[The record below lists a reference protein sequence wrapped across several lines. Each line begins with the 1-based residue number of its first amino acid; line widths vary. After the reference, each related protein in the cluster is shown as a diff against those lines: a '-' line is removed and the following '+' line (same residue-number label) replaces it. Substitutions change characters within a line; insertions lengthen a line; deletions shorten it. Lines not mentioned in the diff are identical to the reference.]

1 MAFTAFR
8 GMKPFSQLMF
18 SAFVMVASLLVFMIL
33 AMIVAIPFFGL
44 DTLMSGLS
52 VSGMDTPEGLAFLKY
67 FQVVQSIGLFVVP
80 PIVIAWLYH
89 GNISEYLLL
98 NKTTSL
104 PNYVYAVLAVLTLIP
119 LINFMGEINSQM
131 KFPESLSGIE
141 DWMRTMEDAAE
152 VMVKKFMKVESIS
165 GLLFNIF
172 MIAILPALGEEL
184 MFRGVIQRIFTNWSK
199 NYHWGIWITAFL
211 FSAMH
216 MQFYGF
222 LPRMA
227 LGAMFGYLLVW
238 SGTMWVPILAHFANN
253 TMGVVGYYLI
263 DKGTISKDV
272 EEWGTGTEQLPL
284 VLLSLATTGL
294 LLFLIYRSEAV
305 KTKMPMN
312 QIDSQAPRID

>member
-44 DTLMSGLS
+44 DSLMSGLS

-98 NKTTSL
+98 DKSTSF
-104 PNYVYAVLAVLTLIP
+104 PNYLYAVLAVLTLIP

-131 KFPESLSGIE
+131 EFPESLSGIE

-165 GLLFNIF
+165 GLLFNVF

-184 MFRGVIQRIFTNWSK
+184 MFRGVIQRIFTSWSK

-284 VLLSLATTGL
+284 VLLSLATSGL
-294 LLFLIYRSEAV
+294 LLFLIYRNDAA